1 MGRSMRVCS
10 ACGEEAAALQC
21 ATDQFIGS
29 FTNRE
34 VSMDLRPLDDL
45 AKKLAASVPE
55 GLIHLR
61 DDLEKNFRSV
71 LQSGLAKLDVVTR
84 QEFDVQAGVLKR
96 TREKLEALEARLA
109 ELEAAGKK

>member
-1 MGRSMRVCS
+1 
-10 ACGEEAAALQC
+10 
-21 ATDQFIGS
+21 
-29 FTNRE
+29 
-34 VSMDLRPLDDL
+34 MDLRPLDDL

-55 GLIHLR
+55 SLIHLR
-61 DDLEKNFRSV
+61 ADLENNFRSV

-109 ELEAAGKK
+109 ELEAPGRK

>member
-1 MGRSMRVCS
+1 
-10 ACGEEAAALQC
+10 
-21 ATDQFIGS
+21 
-29 FTNRE
+29 
-34 VSMDLRPLDDL
+34 MDLRPLDDL

-61 DDLEKNFRSV
+61 ADLEKNFRSV

-109 ELEAAGKK
+109 ELEASGRK

>member
-1 MGRSMRVCS
+1 
-10 ACGEEAAALQC
+10 
-21 ATDQFIGS
+21 
-29 FTNRE
+29 
-34 VSMDLRPLDDL
+34 MDLRPLDDL

-61 DDLEKNFRSV
+61 ADLEKNFRSV

-109 ELEAAGKK
+109 ELEATKK